1 MVVKVVYETYDYDAT
16 TGTGVKGEEI
26 ITAKNSSDQ
35 TVTATIKNCK
45 VIDGKPMKYY
55 IAVSAT
61 DRSGNSSE
69 REARPSIMIHIN
81 RK

>member
-16 TGTGVKGEEI
+16 TGAGVKGEEI

-69 REARPSIMIHIN
+69 KE
-81 RK
+81 KQDLLL